1 MSDARIITPALRR
14 WRDMTKM
21 SSTAIKTAEALGLQH
36 KNRGWKVKPKHH
48 GFTIPKPR
56 RSGGV
61 IVGKADLSM
70 GVQLDMFGG
79 DDAI

>member
-1 MSDARIITPALRR
+1 MRASRR
-14 WRDMTKM
+14 WPNMPKM
-21 SSTAIKTAEALGLQH
+21 PLSQIKAAGALGLQH

-48 GFTIPKPR
+48 GFTIQKPR

-70 GVQLDMFGG
+70 GVQFEMFGG
-79 DDAI
+79 ENAI